1 MFNPTRKS
9 FSSIGNLNYFNA
21 LTVAVVVVEVPAV
34 VVVAIVV
41 VVVAAL
47 TAQVLPAV
55 EPIGRA

>member
-9 FSSIGNLNYFNA
+9 FSGIGNLNYFNA
-21 LTVAVVVVEVPAV
+21 LTFAIAVVVVVEVLAV
-34 VVVAIVV
+34 VVV

-47 TAQVLPAV
+47 TVQVLPAV